1 MHHLSH
7 SHCIVATI
15 GPSSHN
21 AETLEKMIRAG
32 MNVARLNFSHGTHED
47 HAKLIALIRE
57 AAHKVGVQIP
67 IMQDLSGPRMNTED
81 GHGLDESAIK
91 VITEKDLNDLT
102 FGIEQKLDYVV
113 LSFVATGDDIREL
126 QAEIKKR
133 KGAIQVVAKIE
144 RHEALHALDDIID
157 AADAVM
163 IGRGDL
169 GQSLP
174 LEKVPVAQKQII
186 SRCRFMGKPV
196 ITATEMLKSMVD
208 NDKPTRAEVSDV
220 FNAILDGTD
229 ATMLSEESARG
240 KYPVE
245 AVAMMRRIIKE
256 AESYLFTIKG
266 F

>member
-1 MHHLSH
+1 MTTH
-7 SHCIVATI
+7 SIVATI
-15 GPSSHN
+15 GPASHDKT
-21 AETLEKMIRAG
+21 TLSKMIQAG
-32 MNVARLNFSHGTHED
+32 MSVARLNFSHGTHED

-57 AAHKVGVQIP
+57 AADSVGVRIP

-81 GHGLDESAIK
+81 GHGIDESAIK

-113 LSFVATGDDIREL
+113 LSFVETGNDIREL
-126 QAEIKKR
+126 KDEIKKR
-133 KGAIQVVAKIE
+133 NGNIKVVAKIE
-144 RHEALHALDDIID
+144 RHEALHHLDDIID

-186 SRCRFMGKPV
+186 ARCRFMGKPV

-208 NDKPTRAEVSDV
+208 NSKPTRAEVSDV

-245 AVAMMRRIIKE
+245 AVDMMRRIIKE
-256 AESYLFTIKG
+256 AESYIYTIRG